1 MNFYEEI
8 HLDISVTRSIQLD
21 SLQNSLKVQ
30 INNKMTI
37 LAAK

>member
-8 HLDISVTRSIQLD
+8 HLEISVTRSIQLD
-21 SLQNSLKVQ
+21 SLQNSLKGQ
-30 INNKMTI
+30 TNNKMTI